1 MSLTIEKSLV
11 QVFFNWPALN
21 FTSYRQGEPVKIYYL
36 FLFKQIERWWRELHN
51 RLEKFFKRQLRM
63 LLEKGYYDPD
73 DEMDRHMLA
82 FVFIP
87 VIQKEMDIFK
97 ETIWNSHRVRSQK
110 EARMPKG
117 IPNHL
122 YSFPE
127 SYGAQECGMLTG

>member
-1 MSLTIEKSLV
+1 
-11 QVFFNWPALN
+11 
-21 FTSYRQGEPVKIYYL
+21 
-36 FLFKQIERWWRELHN
+36 
-51 RLEKFFKRQLRM
+51 M

-87 VIQKEMDIFK
+87 VIQKEMDIFR

-110 EARMPKG
+110 EAQMPKG

-127 SYGAQECGMLTG
+127 SYGAQECGMLTSQAKMFKPVQYFILHQICNVHMGTTIQVKVIQKFNRPYGR

>member
-1 MSLTIEKSLV
+1 
-11 QVFFNWPALN
+11 
-21 FTSYRQGEPVKIYYL
+21 
-36 FLFKQIERWWRELHN
+36 
-51 RLEKFFKRQLRM
+51 M

-73 DEMDRHMLA
+73 DEMDRYMLA

-87 VIQKEMDIFK
+87 VIQKEMDIFR

-110 EARMPKG
+110 EAQMPKG

-127 SYGAQECGMLTG
+127 SYGAQECGMLTS

>member
-1 MSLTIEKSLV
+1 
-11 QVFFNWPALN
+11 
-21 FTSYRQGEPVKIYYL
+21 
-36 FLFKQIERWWRELHN
+36 
-51 RLEKFFKRQLRM
+51 M

-87 VIQKEMDIFK
+87 VIQKEMDIFR

-110 EARMPKG
+110 EANTAKG

-122 YSFPE
+122 YAFPE
-127 SYGAQECGMLTG
+127 SYGAQECGMLTSQAQHV